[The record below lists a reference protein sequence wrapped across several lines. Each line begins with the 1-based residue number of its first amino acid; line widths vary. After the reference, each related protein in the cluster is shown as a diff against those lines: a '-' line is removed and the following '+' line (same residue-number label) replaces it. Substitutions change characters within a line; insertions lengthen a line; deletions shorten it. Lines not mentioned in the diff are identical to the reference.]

1 MMAMTLYVSLS
12 PNRSSHGHNEC
23 NPVAEKPFSSDLKL
37 SGSELK
43 MIELSPCVMLC
54 QCLKS
59 FTDGSLFLPNRRI
72 PEHSRHVWASGHRYQ
87 QRRHQQWKEL
97 GEDHTSQPGKMMKWG
112 LSVTFIYTAQNNP
125 RFVAAQSPRLLGLPA
140 CQTCRR
146 NHIYLNWIWTHL
158 SGQWPSSSVSLA
170 RKKRS
175 DVCNSLH
182 AAAKLAQWFITGR
195 FLEFIWILWIAAIS
209 FIKEGMS
216 VLQIACRW

>member
-1 MMAMTLYVSLS
+1 MKEWLSTLLLSKLHLCVYKQCTLMMAMTFYVSLS

-97 GEDHTSQPGKMMKWG
+97 GEDHTSQPGKEDFQSR
-112 LSVTFIYTAQNNP
+112 LFIQPKIIPDLWQLN
-125 RFVAAQSPRLLGLPA
+125 LP
-140 CQTCRR
+140 
-146 NHIYLNWIWTHL
+146 
-158 SGQWPSSSVSLA
+158 VSLA
-170 RKKRS
+170 CLPAK
-175 DVCNSLH
+175 H
-182 AAAKLAQWFITGR
+182 ADEIIFT
-195 FLEFIWILWIAAIS
+195 
-209 FIKEGMS
+209 
-216 VLQIACRW
+216 